1 MSALLGKADGGFFM
15 VTRRNFLIRASA
27 ALVCA
32 PAVVLAASLM
42 PIRSV
47 ILPTGRYYGF
57 VERVFLSAV
66 GPPATEL
73 INTGLSAEEA
83 ARELNRRRT
92 VNMNDAPWEA
102 LQVLGVIR
110 AWQDVKP
117 RRPWGQAI
125 NMRSG

>member
-1 MSALLGKADGGFFM
+1 M
-15 VTRRNFLIRASA
+15 VTRRNFLVRASA

-32 PAVVLAASLM
+32 PAVVRAASLM

-57 VERVFLSAV
+57 VERVFLSVV

-73 INTGLSAEEA
+73 INAGLSAEEA

-92 VNMNDAPWEA
+92 VSMNDAPWEA

-117 RRPWGQAI
+117 RHP
-125 NMRSG
+125 